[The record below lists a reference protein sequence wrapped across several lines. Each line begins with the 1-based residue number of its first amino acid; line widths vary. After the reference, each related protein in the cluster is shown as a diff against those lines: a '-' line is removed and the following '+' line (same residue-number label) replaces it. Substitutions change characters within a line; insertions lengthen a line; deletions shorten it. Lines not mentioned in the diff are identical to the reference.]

1 MKEKTGKYNNI
12 HKELIEKC
20 KVNNREA
27 QFEIY
32 KIYYKSMY
40 NTSLRIVNDPL
51 QAEDLMQES
60 FLSAFSKIDTFKGN
74 VSFGA
79 WLKRIV
85 INKSIDYL
93 RRKKIKFNIL
103 NDNHLDIKDEEP
115 SDDFEKFSKKLQK
128 LKNTKDIYTLIY
140 RIAVVFFL
148 FIITTGIFYMLN
160 ISGPGHLIKKISQ
173 ISDELYEVE
182 MYYKSRINNNYKKI
196 RNLNFDN
203 NKTEKKLVLSELK
216 EMDAAYRDLQEDLTQ
231 NPYDDRVIN
240 AIINYYQLKL
250 EFTDIILN
258 QTKKTNI

>member
-1 MKEKTGKYNNI
+1 MKFEEILKNNI
-12 HKELIEKC
+12 
-20 KVNNREA
+20 EA
-27 QFEIY
+27 FN
-32 KIYYKSMY
+32 SDGPS
-40 NTSLRIVNDPL
+40 NT
-51 QAEDLMQES
+51 
-60 FLSAFSKIDTFKGN
+60 
-74 VSFGA
+74 
-79 WLKRIV
+79 
-85 INKSIDYL
+85 
-93 RRKKIKFNIL
+93 
-103 NDNHLDIKDEEP
+103 H
-115 SDDFEKFSKKLQK
+115 FEKFRKKLQK

-160 ISGPGHLIKKISQ
+160 ISGPGHSIKKISQ

-203 NKTEKKLVLSELK
+203 NKTEKKLVLSEFK